1 MESALEVNKRL
12 GRYDESML
20 ENLCSRFEE
29 PDGRNRWDAP
39 LYTLIKS
46 DESLESSQTARDIL
60 LSLTKKAPNPN
71 LSTVV
76 KPIFDTDYL
85 AKTDKC
91 LGDIID
97 CLIDAQKNQRSGDII
112 VPNASKCVCLPS
124 RFISLSEFR
133 RLKRQYLHLNK
144 SHTIFDIGAIG
155 NAFTDYI
162 NNNFADSDD

>member
-1 MESALEVNKRL
+1 
-12 GRYDESML
+12 ML

-39 LYTLIKS
+39 LYTIIKS
-46 DESLESSQTARDIL
+46 DESLESSQIARDIL
-60 LSLTKKAPNPN
+60 NSLTKKAPNPN

-85 AKTDKC
+85 AKTDKA

-97 CLIDAQKNQRSGDII
+97 HLIDAQKNQRTGDIR
-112 VPNASKCVCLPS
+112 VPLATDSVSMPS

-133 RLKRQYLHLNK
+133 RLKRQYMHLNK
-144 SHTIFDIGAIG
+144 SHTIFDLHAIS
-155 NAFTDYI
+155 NAFVNYLNTNLTD
-162 NNNFADSDD
+162 AD